1 MSNLLTIM
9 SCNVYKGNAAYPMC
23 KMSSLRVLSPVHIA
37 ILSPLL
43 LFCTTAPHTS
53 SELRSNPS
61 PIKHISCKQ
70 HPHEERNQHKV
81 CQKHTVS
88 IQQLSKQFCLSFF
101 SRFSNQRP
109 PFLFLGSSHIGSM
122 PSYSVGTVNKQCVR
136 MSTHTQE
143 RERERRD
150 QERENE

>member
-1 MSNLLTIM
+1 MKVEGLERREEGRKGERKRGRVTEKEREREGQRKRERERERGVSNLLTIM

-61 PIKHISCKQ
+61 PIKHINCKTTSTW
-70 HPHEERNQHKV
+70 RKNNTKYV
-81 CQKHTVS
+81 RTVPFPS
-88 IQQLSKQFCLSFF
+88 NNCLNSSAYLFSQGLVTNGHRFCS
-101 SRFSNQRP
+101 
-109 PFLFLGSSHIGSM
+109 
-122 PSYSVGTVNKQCVR
+122 
-136 MSTHTQE
+136 
-143 RERERRD
+143 
-150 QERENE
+150 